1 MEMKVLNVE
10 LKVDPPLQ
18 TGHNGMGHMCD
29 VKCAQWEKYLNPD
42 PEVEQQE
49 VNIGALAEYAI

>member
-1 MEMKVLNVE
+1 MTEAGIMLTSLMEKKVLNVE

-29 VKCAQWEKYLNPD
+29 VKCAQWGKS
-42 PEVEQQE
+42 
-49 VNIGALAEYAI
+49 